1 MANVSST
8 YRNLNRAVGRAI
20 HAYDMIADGD
30 QILVGLSGG
39 KDSMVLTWILAER
52 RLRVPVAY
60 ELYPVY
66 IDPGF
71 AGGIAEPLAVF
82 ARRCGTELRIEQTDF
97 GIRAHGPENREN
109 PCFLC
114 SRRRRQR
121 LFEIADELGC
131 GKIALGHHQDDI
143 IETLFLNMFY
153 AGEMSTMKPVQPFFK
168 GRFSVIRP
176 LAFAGEQ
183 LIERTARTLDFP
195 AFENPCPSAAGS
207 KRREVKEMLRGLYRS
222 NRKIRGNIFR
232 AMRRVRPEYLL

>member
-1 MANVSST
+1 MVNVSST

-20 HAYDMIADGD
+20 HAYEMISDGD
-30 QILVGLSGG
+30 KIVVGLSGG

-52 RLRVPVAY
+52 RRRVPVAY
-60 ELYPVY
+60 ELHPVY

-71 AGGIAEPLAVF
+71 DGGFGDSLDAF
-82 ARRCGTELRIEQTDF
+82 ARRCGTELRIERTDF

-114 SRRRRQR
+114 SRSRRRR

-168 GRFSVIRP
+168 GRFKVIRP

-183 LIERTARTLDFP
+183 LIGRAARALDFP
-195 AFENPCPSAAGS
+195 DVENPCPSASVS
-207 KRREVKEMLRGLYRS
+207 KRREVKEMLLGLYRR

-232 AMRRVRPEYLL
+232 AMRNVRPEYLL